1 MIMYALFMFLFLASG
16 TAQAQTDF
24 RYDVLRSKTL
34 KDEPGQLQITTS
46 GIEYRSVNGKT
57 SIRIPFL
64 NIRQM
69 DISDP
74 SAIRIETYEM
84 LKRKLSGRQTY
95 MFRLHSPRSIREN
108 ENLVRFLSDKV
119 SRPVL
124 ASYSTADEP
133 EFEIPAYHRHVLSGC
148 NGTIQITPEGIRF
161 LSELEPHSRTWL
173 YSEIKTVGGADPF
186 SFRVTTLTETYT
198 FDLKQP
204 LPRQAY
210 DIVWQRVYDLQQYS
224 TAEPPAVPDRR
235 P

>member
-1 MIMYALFMFLFLASG
+1 MHGLLMFLFLATGSV
-16 TAQAQTDF
+16 QAQPDF
-24 RYDVLRSKTL
+24 HYDVLRSKTL
-34 KDEPGQLQITTS
+34 KDEPGQLQIAAS
-46 GIEYRSVNGKT
+46 GVEYRSVNGKT
-57 SIRIPFL
+57 SIRVPFL

-74 SAIRIETYEM
+74 SAFRIETYEM

-95 MFRLHSPRSIREN
+95 VFRLHSPRSIQEN
-108 ENLVRFLSDKV
+108 ENLAQFLSDKV

-124 ASYSTADEP
+124 ASYSTAGNP

-148 NGTIQITPEGIRF
+148 NGTIQITPKGIRF

-173 YSEIKTVGGADPF
+173 YSEIKTVGGSDPF
-186 SFRVTTLTETYT
+186 SFRVTTLAETYT

-204 LPRQAY
+204 LPRPAY
-210 DIVWQRVYDLQQYS
+210 DIVWQRVYDLQPKYS
-224 TAEPPAVPDRR
+224 TTAPPAVSDRR